1 MVVETERN
9 ALFKTVLAN
18 SAAWKNANPALP
30 KNWPPMKIS
39 GLTSMGVCS
48 NINRVTGIV
57 QDESGEFVWLRYL

>member
-1 MVVETERN
+1 
-9 ALFKTVLAN
+9 
-18 SAAWKNANPALP
+18 
-30 KNWPPMKIS
+30 MKIS